1 MFALCAYGKEKMM
14 RKIKWSLTLAAL
26 AMVALAGS
34 VRAADAVPTTITVE
48 DMHCMGCAKK
58 IAAQLYKVPGVA
70 AIKADVPSSRL
81 VVQSKPQQNPS
92 PKAMWE
98 AVEQAGYKPAKLEG
112 AAGTFTAKPQS

>member
-1 MFALCAYGKEKMM
+1 M
-14 RKIKWSLTLAAL
+14 RKMKWGVTLAAL
-26 AMVALAGS
+26 AVVVLAGS

-58 IAAQLYKVPGVA
+58 IAARLYKVPGVVA
-70 AIKADVPSSRL
+70 VKADVPASRL
-81 VVQSKPQQNPS
+81 VVQSKPEQNPS

>member
-1 MFALCAYGKEKMM
+1 M
-14 RKIKWSLTLAAL
+14 RKTKWSVTLAAL

-34 VRAADAVPTTITVE
+34 TRAADAVPTTITVE

-58 IAAQLYKVPGVA
+58 IAARLYKVSGVA
-70 AIKADVPSSRL
+70 AVKADVPASRL

-92 PKAMWE
+92 PRAMWE

>member
-1 MFALCAYGKEKMM
+1 M
-14 RKIKWSLTLAAL
+14 RKMKLSVTLAAL
-26 AMVALAGS
+26 AMVVLAGGL
-34 VRAADAVPTTITVE
+34 RAADPVSTTITVE

-58 IAAQLYKVPGVA
+58 IAARLYKVPGVA
-70 AIKADVPSSRL
+70 AVKADMPASRL

-98 AVEQAGYKPAKLEG
+98 AVEQAGYKPTKLEG